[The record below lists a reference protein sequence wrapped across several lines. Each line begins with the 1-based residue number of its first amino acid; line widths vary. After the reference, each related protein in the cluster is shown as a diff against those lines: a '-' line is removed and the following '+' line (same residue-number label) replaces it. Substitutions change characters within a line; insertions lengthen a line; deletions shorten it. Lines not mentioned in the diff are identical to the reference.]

1 MNEAVL
7 RVADRCLSQA
17 EDLVNCPEWGDF
29 VLAEGLIAATDVS
42 GRRDY
47 LELAGRILD
56 LRIEALDGHRQ
67 VEAVARPI
75 KTPTGFTPETR
86 ITFGRSSPVIMWF
99 GLVSPLVML
108 YRRLG
113 SERYLSAA
121 VSLAEDVG
129 RRAPRSADGAIY
141 MHPLAPQAFV
151 DSVYFVVPGWL
162 SLAEVTGEDWFREE
176 AVVQLEAHLDKL
188 RDDSG
193 LFFHAWDERAGQRSP
208 CLWARGNGWMAM
220 TLAAICEARPES
232 DPLRA
237 RAISLLQTQVAA
249 LVPLQDE
256 SGLWHTVLD
265 DPSTYLESSAAA
277 AFALAIARGVRC
289 GVLSPELRP
298 VAARGWDAVQ
308 GYVSP
313 AGEFTGVSGGTL
325 PGDAA
330 HYSSIPVGV
339 ERFGT
344 GIFLLAGAEWAHG
357 RAPLRTA

>member
-1 MNEAVL
+1 MNENIL
-7 RVADRCLSQA
+7 RIADRCLSQT
-17 EDLVNCPEWGDF
+17 EELVNWPEWGDF
-29 VLAEGLIAATDVS
+29 VLAEGLIAVTDVS
-42 GRRDY
+42 GRGDY
-47 LELAGRILD
+47 LALARQILD
-56 LRIEALDGHRQ
+56 LRIEALDGQRQ

-86 ITFGRSSPVIMWF
+86 ITFGRSAPVIMWF

-108 YRRLG
+108 YRRLD
-113 SERYLSAA
+113 SQRYLSAA

-162 SLAEVTGEDWFREE
+162 SLADVTGEERFREE
-176 AVVQLEAHLDKL
+176 AVLQLEAHLDKL

-220 TLAAICEARPES
+220 TLAAICETRPEGDS
-232 DPLRA
+232 LRQ
-237 RAISLLQTQVAA
+237 RAVPLLQRQVTA
-249 LVPLQDE
+249 LVPLQE
-256 SGLWHTVLD
+256 GSGLWHTVLD
-265 DPSTYLESSAAA
+265 NPSTYLESSSAA
-277 AFALAIARGVRC
+277 AFALAIAKGIRC
-289 GVLSPELRP
+289 GVLSSELRT
-298 VAARGWDAVQ
+298 VAARAWQAVQ
-308 GYVSP
+308 SYVSP
-313 AGEFTGVSGGTL
+313 AGDFTGVSGGTL

-330 HYSSIPVGV
+330 HYNSIPVGI

-344 GIFLLAGAEWAHG
+344 GIFLLAGAE
-357 RAPLRTA
+357 LC